1 MFQPRFLSLCL
12 KEQPGHSKI
21 SPNNVKKRKG
31 QVAQS
36 KNRRKPGAGSAIMWV
51 DFRKRTLMGQ
61 DQTVVKSVGSAAG
74 LPGFQSRLYHQLTMV
89 T

>member
-1 MFQPRFLSLCL
+1 MFQARFLSLSL
-12 KEQPGHSKI
+12 KEQPGRSKI
-21 SPNNVKKRKG
+21 APNNVKKRKG

-36 KNRRKPGAGSAIMWV
+36 KTRRKPGAGSAIMWV

-61 DQTVVKSVGSAAG
+61 DQTVVKRVGLAAR
-74 LPGFQSRLYHQLTMV
+74 LPGFPSRLYHRLTMV